1 MSHVISVNVGLP
13 ADVEW
18 RGKIVRTA
26 IWKRSVNGRVM
37 ARRLNLDGDAQGDR
51 QGHGGLHR
59 AVMVYQVASYRY
71 WEQILHRNLTEYG
84 MFGENLTVDGLADDQ
99 VCIGDRYRIGGALFE
114 VSAPRVT
121 CYRVGIRMNEPRMP
135 ALLVSHRKPGFY
147 FRVIEEGQIGA
158 GDEIIRVAQGRE
170 AISVAETDAL
180 LYLPNHP
187 EDRVRRAANE
197 PALSPGWKRSFD
209 ALLANTSGLPGNA
222 GLGAVLP
229 AVAWQGFRTLK
240 VVSVVKES
248 DNVKSLLLAA
258 NEPPSLAPPAAGS
271 FVVIRLP
278 GANASG
284 TVTRSYSLSNI
295 GEGGVYR
302 VSVKLGS
309 GDGSRY
315 IHSSIHAGDVLQV
328 SAPRGA
334 FTLRSDKASIAFL
347 SAGIGVTPVLGMLH
361 QLVADGAAADRDV
374 YWIHG
379 ARNGAEHPFAS
390 EVHHLLDALPHAHAL
405 IAYSQ
410 PRAEDRP
417 GRDFDVSERISASTI
432 QRLGVPTTAQ
442 FYICGPPK
450 FMSGLITSLKGI
462 GVPSANTHTETFG
475 SEASITPGI
484 AAGPV
489 RSPHPPEGAQGDGP
503 TVSFSRSG
511 LAAPWSDTF
520 QSLLDFAEACDVP
533 VRWACRTGVC
543 HTCET
548 ALIGGRIRYDPE
560 PIDPPVN
567 GNVLICC
574 ARPASDIELD
584 L

>member
-1 MSHVISVNVGLP
+1 MSHVVSVNVGLP

-26 IWKRSVNGRVM
+26 IWKRPVNGRVM
-37 ARRLNLDGDAQGDR
+37 ARRLNIDGDAQGDR

-59 AVMVYQVASYRY
+59 AVMVYQLASYRY
-71 WEQILHRNLTEYG
+71 WEKILCRSLTEYG

-147 FRVIEEGQIGA
+147 FRVIEEGEIGA
-158 GDEIIRVAQGRE
+158 GDDIIRIAQGRE
-170 AISVAETDAL
+170 AITVAETDAL

-197 PALSPGWKRSFD
+197 PSLSPGWKRSFE
-209 ALLANTSGLPGNA
+209 ALLANASGLPGNA
-222 GLGAVLP
+222 GLGPVLAP
-229 AVAWQGFRTLK
+229 VAWQGFRPLK
-240 VVSVVKES
+240 VLGVIKES
-248 DNVKSLLLAA
+248 DDVTSLLLAA
-258 NEPPSLAPPAAGS
+258 SESPPLPPPVAGS
-271 FVVIRLP
+271 FVVLRLP
-278 GANASG
+278 QTDASG
-284 TVTRSYSLSNI
+284 TVTRSYSLSNV

-302 VSVKLGS
+302 ISVKLGS

-315 IHSSIHAGDVLQV
+315 IHGSVHAGEVIQV
-328 SAPRGA
+328 SAPRGT
-334 FTLRSDKASIAFL
+334 FTLRGDSAPIVFL
-347 SAGIGVTPVLGMLH
+347 SAGIGVTPVLSMLH
-361 QLVADGAAADRDV
+361 QLVADRTAADREV

-390 EVHHLLDALPHAHAL
+390 EVRHLLGALPHAHAL

-410 PRAEDRP
+410 PRDEDRL
-417 GRDFDVSERISASTI
+417 GRDFDVAERISASTI
-432 QRLGVPTTAQ
+432 QRMGIPTAAQ
-442 FYICGPPK
+442 FYLCGPSS
-450 FMSGLITSLKGI
+450 FMSGLITGLKGI
-462 GVPSANTHTETFG
+462 GVASANIHTETFG
-475 SEASITPGI
+475 SEASITPGVI
-484 AAGPV
+484 AGPV
-489 RSPHPPEGAQGDGP
+489 KRPHPPEGVRGDGP

-520 QSLLDFAEACDVP
+520 QSVLEFAEACDVP

-548 ALIGGRIRYDPE
+548 ALIGGEIRYDPE
-560 PIDPPVN
+560 PIDAPAN

-574 ARPASDIELD
+574 ARPVTDIELD

>member
-1 MSHVISVNVGLP
+1 MSHVVSVNVGLP

-26 IWKRSVNGRVM
+26 IWKHPVSGRVM
-37 ARRLNLDGDAQGDR
+37 ARRINLDGDAQGDR

-71 WEQILHRNLTEYG
+71 WEQVLHRTLTEYG
-84 MFGENLTVDGLADDQ
+84 MFGENLTVDGLPDNE

-121 CYRVGIRMNEPRMP
+121 CYRVGIRMDEPRMP
-135 ALLVSHRKPGFY
+135 ALLVSHRRPGFY
-147 FRVIEEGQIGA
+147 FRVIEEGEIGA

-170 AISVAETDAL
+170 AITVAEVDGL

-187 EDRVRRAANE
+187 EGRVRSAANE

-209 ALLANTSGLPGNA
+209 ALLANTAGLPGNA
-222 GLGAVLP
+222 GLGPVLP
-229 AVAWQGFRTLK
+229 AVAWQGFRALK
-240 VVSVVKES
+240 VIGVVKES
-248 DNVKSLLLAA
+248 DNVTSLLLAA
-258 NEPPSLAPPAAGS
+258 NEPPALVPPAAGS
-271 FVVIRLP
+271 FVVLRLP

-302 VSVKLGS
+302 VSVKRSS

-315 IHSSIHAGDVLQV
+315 INSGIHAGDVLEV
-328 SAPRGA
+328 SAPRGT
-334 FTLRSDKASIAFL
+334 FNLRNDEKPIVFV
-347 SAGIGVTPVLGMLH
+347 SAGIGITPVLSMLH
-361 QLVADGAAADRDV
+361 QLVADRSATDREV
-374 YWIHG
+374 YWIYG
-379 ARNGAEHPFAS
+379 ARNGAEHAFAS
-390 EVHHLLDALPHAHAL
+390 EVCHLLDALPHAHVL

-410 PRAEDRP
+410 PRAEDRL
-417 GRDFDVSERISASTI
+417 GRDFDIADRISASTI
-432 QRLGVPTTAQ
+432 QQMGAPTTAQ
-442 FYICGPPK
+442 FYLCGPSK
-450 FMSGLITSLKGI
+450 FMSGLITGLKGI
-462 GVPSANTHTETFG
+462 GVASANIHTETFG
-475 SEASITPGI
+475 SEASVTPGI
-484 AAGPV
+484 AAGVV
-489 RSPHPPEGAQGDGP
+489 RTPHLPEGVQGNGP

-511 LAAPWSDTF
+511 LAVPWSDTF
-520 QSLLDFAEACDVP
+520 QSVLEFAEACDVP

-548 ALIGGRIRYDPE
+548 ALIGGQIIYDPE
-560 PIDPPVN
+560 PIDAPAN

-574 ARPASDIELD
+574 ARPTTDIELD

>member
-1 MSHVISVNVGLP
+1 MSHVVSVNVGLP

-26 IWKRSVNGRVM
+26 IWKRPVNGRVM

-59 AVMVYQVASYRY
+59 AVMVYQVASYQY
-71 WEQILHRNLTEYG
+71 WEQILHRTLTEYG
-84 MFGENLTVDGLADDQ
+84 MFGENLTVDGLPDDQ
-99 VCIGDRYRIGGALFE
+99 VCIGDRYRIGSALFE

-121 CYRVGIRMNEPRMP
+121 CYRVGIRMDEPRMP

-147 FRVIEEGQIGA
+147 FRVIEEGEIGA
-158 GDEIIRVAQGRE
+158 GDEITRVVQGRE
-170 AISVAETDAL
+170 AITVAEVDAL

-187 EDRVRRAANE
+187 EDRVRSAANE

-209 ALLANTSGLPGNA
+209 ALLANTAGLPGNA
-222 GLGAVLP
+222 GLGPMLP
-229 AVAWQGFRTLK
+229 AVAWPGFRALK
-240 VVSVVKES
+240 VASVNKES
-248 DNVKSLLLAA
+248 DAVTSLLLAA
-258 NEPPSLAPPAAGS
+258 NEPPSLPPPAAGS
-271 FVVIRLP
+271 FVVLRLP
-278 GANASG
+278 GASASG

-315 IHSSIHAGDVLQV
+315 IHDSVHAGDLIEV
-328 SAPRGA
+328 SAPRGT
-334 FTLRSDKASIAFL
+334 FNLRSDKAPIVFL
-347 SAGIGVTPVLGMLH
+347 SAGIGITPVLSMLH
-361 QLVADGAAADRDV
+361 QLVSDRTAADRDV

-379 ARNGAEHPFAS
+379 ARNGAEQPFAS
-390 EVHHLLDALPHAHAL
+390 EVRHLLDALPHAHAL
-405 IAYSQ
+405 IAYSK
-410 PRAEDRP
+410 PRAEDRQ
-417 GRDFDVSERISASTI
+417 GRDFDAAERISAATI
-432 QRLGVPTTAQ
+432 QRLGAPTTAQ
-442 FYICGPPK
+442 FYLCGPVS
-450 FMSGLITSLKGI
+450 FMSGLITGLKGI
-462 GVPSANTHTETFG
+462 GVASANIHTETFG
-475 SEASITPGI
+475 SEGSITPGI
-484 AAGPV
+484 AAGSA
-489 RSPHPPEGAQGDGP
+489 RSPHPPEGVQGDGP

-511 LAAPWSDTF
+511 LAVRWSDTF
-520 QSLLDFAEACDVP
+520 QSVLEFAEACDVP

-548 ALIGGRIRYDPE
+548 ALIGGRILYDPE
-560 PIDPPVN
+560 PIDAPVN

-574 ARPASDIELD
+574 ARPTTDIELD

>member
-1 MSHVISVNVGLP
+1 MSHVVSVNVGLP

-26 IWKRSVNGRVM
+26 IWKRPVNGRVM

-71 WEQILHRNLTEYG
+71 WEQVLRRSLTEYG

-147 FRVIEEGQIGA
+147 FRVIEEGDIGV
-158 GDEIIRVAQGRE
+158 GDEIIRIAQGRE
-170 AISVAETDAL
+170 AITVAETDAL
-180 LYLPNHP
+180 LYLPDHP
-187 EDRVRRAANE
+187 EDRVRHAANE
-197 PALSPGWKRSFD
+197 PSLSPGWKRSFD
-209 ALLANTSGLPGNA
+209 ALLASTGLPGNA
-222 GLGAVLP
+222 GLGPVLP
-229 AVAWQGFRTLK
+229 AVAWQGFRALK
-240 VVSVVKES
+240 VVGVVKES
-248 DNVKSLLLAA
+248 DDVTSLLLSA

-271 FVVIRLP
+271 FVVLRLP
-278 GANASG
+278 GANGSG
-284 TVTRSYSLSNI
+284 TVTRSYSISNI

-315 IHSSIHAGDVLQV
+315 IHGGVHANDVIEV

-334 FTLRSDKASIAFL
+334 FTLRSDKAPIVFL
-347 SAGIGVTPVLGMLH
+347 SAGIGITPVLGMLH
-361 QLVADGAAADRDV
+361 QLVADRAAEDRDV

-390 EVHHLLDALPHAHAL
+390 EVRHLLDALPHVHAF

-410 PRAEDRP
+410 PRTEDRL
-417 GRDFDVSERISASTI
+417 GRDFDVAERISASTI
-432 QRLGVPTTAQ
+432 QRLGAPATAQ
-442 FYICGPPK
+442 FYICGPSN
-450 FMSGLITSLKGI
+450 FMSGLLTGLKGI
-462 GVPSANTHTETFG
+462 GVASANIHTETFG

-484 AAGPV
+484 VGGAV
-489 RSPHPPEGAQGDGP
+489 RRPHPPEGVQGNGP

-511 LAAPWSDTF
+511 LAVPWSDAF
-520 QSLLDFAEACDVP
+520 QSVLEFAEACDVP

-548 ALIGGRIRYDPE
+548 ALIGGQTLYDPE
-560 PIDPPVN
+560 PIDPPAN

-574 ARPASDIELD
+574 ARPTTDIELD